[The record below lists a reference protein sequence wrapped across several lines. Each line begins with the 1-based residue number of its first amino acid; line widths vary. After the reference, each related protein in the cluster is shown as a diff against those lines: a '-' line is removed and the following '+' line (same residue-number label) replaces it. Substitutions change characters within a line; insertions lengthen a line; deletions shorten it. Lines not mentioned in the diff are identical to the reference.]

1 MAKPDLEVANIFRE
15 YGETYRQKFG
25 TSMSPAQLQVMHAI
39 EICRTAV
46 LGGHVDQ
53 CDHCGHQVIS
63 YNSCRNRHCPKC
75 QSLAK
80 AEWLEARRTEL
91 LPVGYY
97 HVVFTIPENLNS
109 VVLQN
114 KCAIYNILFKA
125 VSQTLLTIAADP
137 KHLGAKIGFTT
148 ILHTWG
154 QNLMFHPH
162 LHCVVP
168 GGGLSVYKQKW
179 IWCRKKFFLPVRVLS
194 CLFRNRFLD
203 LLMKAYDN
211 GTLQFHNNIAHL
223 GDGNNFKQF
232 LKKNRKKVWVVY
244 AKPPFG
250 GPEKVMDYLGRY
262 THRIAISNH
271 RLISL
276 ENGKVS
282 FIWRDYRQGNKQRI
296 MILDT
301 EEFMRRFLLHALPSG
316 FVRIRYY
323 GFLCNRYRTHNL
335 ELCRKLL
342 DVSENENCKV
352 YQPLYWKE
360 RYEIVTGKSV
370 DRCPLCGKGQLITIQ
385 HIRPIIVC
393 HKRSPP
399 N

>member
-1 MAKPDLEVANIFRE
+1 MAKPDWEVANIFRE

-25 TSMSPAQLQVMHAI
+25 TSMSPVQLQVMHAI

-80 AEWLEARRTEL
+80 SEWLEARRTEL

-97 HVVFTIPENLNS
+97 HVVFTIPETLNS

-114 KCAIYNILFKA
+114 KCVIYNILFKA

-137 KHLGAKIGFTT
+137 RHLGAKIGFTT

-168 GGGLSVYKQKW
+168 GGGLSFDKQNW

-211 GTLQFHNNIAHL
+211 GT
-223 GDGNNFKQF
+223 
-232 LKKNRKKVWVVY
+232 
-244 AKPPFG
+244 
-250 GPEKVMDYLGRY
+250 
-262 THRIAISNH
+262 
-271 RLISL
+271 
-276 ENGKVS
+276 
-282 FIWRDYRQGNKQRI
+282 
-296 MILDT
+296 
-301 EEFMRRFLLHALPSG
+301 
-316 FVRIRYY
+316 
-323 GFLCNRYRTHNL
+323 
-335 ELCRKLL
+335 
-342 DVSENENCKV
+342 
-352 YQPLYWKE
+352 
-360 RYEIVTGKSV
+360 
-370 DRCPLCGKGQLITIQ
+370 
-385 HIRPIIVC
+385 
-393 HKRSPP
+393 
-399 N
+399 